1 MMNCDPAWTGYWA
14 KPLPQNVMAHA
25 DHWPDIQHAFG
36 IVFMT
41 AFLILM
47 IVERWRKM

>member
-14 KPLPQNVMAHA
+14 YPLPENVMAHM
-25 DHWPDIQHAFG
+25 DHWSDVQHAFG
-36 IVFMT
+36 IMSLA

-47 IVERWRKM
+47 VVERWRKT